1 MLFRYKIEKC
11 VYESLD
17 HALCGPGVGYRV
29 TIQYYKPDARLFKWR
44 HFDSHKLFYVLNKI
58 KHAQC
63 DIDTND
69 GLFNVLQQY
78 NDTGEIMLKY
88 IKKLME
94 DDKYKRYQKDVGNK
108 IGNLVLTNGWNTIE
122 IKENK

>member
-1 MLFRYKIEKC
+1 MLFRYKIEEC
-11 VYESLD
+11 GYESLD
-17 HALCGPGVGYRV
+17 HSFHGPGVGYRV
-29 TIQYYKPDARLFKWR
+29 TIQYYKQSARLFKWR
-44 HFDSHKLFYVLNKI
+44 HFDSHKLFYVLNQLR
-58 KHAQC
+58 HAEC

-78 NDTGEIMLKY
+78 NGVGEIMLKY

-94 DDKYKRYQKDVGNK
+94 DIDYQKYQQDVEDK
-108 IGNLVLTNGWNTIE
+108 ISNLVVTNGWNTIE